1 MFAPIKHKA
10 AREFADQGA
19 PDMTTAQKQWR
30 VLSNDDGWIMGAYG
44 PPLTPDDMRAKMIA
58 PYAGSPVDVF
68 LWSIGGH
75 EVYDY
80 ETEVG
85 ERFGAGYQALDAEQ
99 QRKSENLRQLINTH
113 GGPVTVIAQLCHEAD
128 MAFFPSVRMNEHYDM
143 DEASPSY
150 GRLRRDHPELCI
162 GRPEESIPH
171 GSLEWGIRTGLN
183 YAFPEVRAHMARI
196 IFELIERF
204 DIDGIELDFMRH
216 PAFFRVAEAY
226 QYRYLMTDFVYG
238 VRAKLDEVS
247 QKREKHLDL
256 AVRVPPT
263 LADAKRIGLDAEVW
277 MREGM
282 VDMLIA
288 GGGFIPFEMPIR
300 EWVEAAEGTGC
311 KIYGCFEA
319 LRPFLDEKLLRAL
332 ALRYWEAGVDGLYF
346 FNYYSMSNDW
356 RRNVLNQLADP
367 TGLRR
372 LNKCYELDH
381 SNRHQPTSQ
390 LGYSFLNAIPAAQLP
405 VQLNQTF
412 YDRGVSLQ
420 LDIADDLESA
430 PSDGGLNSCTL
441 GLGFEGLTAEDVFEI
456 RLNQTPIPWNTRV
469 AASGNKTRV
478 EYEPGWNQY
487 PSRTQEVAVSGDTF
501 EFDIGN
507 PPLKQGINELEI
519 RQVKPQSARREL
531 LMLKD
536 VTVSIYYH

>member
-1 MFAPIKHKA
+1 
-10 AREFADQGA
+10 
-19 PDMTTAQKQWR
+19 MTISKRNWR
-30 VLSNDDGWIMGAYG
+30 ILSNDDGWIMGTYG
-44 PPLTPDDMRAKMIA
+44 PPLTPDDMRDKMIA

-85 ERFGAGYQALDAEQ
+85 ERFGDGYDDLDPGQ
-99 QRKSENLRQLINTH
+99 QRKTDNLRQMTQAH
-113 GGPVTVIAQLCHEAD
+113 GGPVTVIAALCREAG

-143 DEASPSY
+143 EESAPNY

-162 GRPEESIPH
+162 GRPGESIPH

-183 YAFPEVRAHMARI
+183 YAFPEVRTHMSNI
-196 IFELIERF
+196 IFELIECF

-216 PAFFRVAEAY
+216 PAFFRLAEAY

-238 VRAKLDEVS
+238 VRTKLDEVTKKKGK
-247 QKREKHLDL
+247 QLNL

-263 LADAKRIGLDAEVW
+263 LADAKRIGLDTEVW
-277 MREGM
+277 LREGM

-300 EWVEAAEGTGC
+300 EWVRTAEGTGC
-311 KIYGCFEA
+311 KIYGCFEG
-319 LRPFLDEKLLRAL
+319 LRPLLNEESLKAL

-356 RRNVLNQLADP
+356 KRDVLNQLADP
-367 TGLRR
+367 TVLQR
-372 LNKCYELDH
+372 LDKCYELDH

-405 VQLNQTF
+405 IHFNQTF
-412 YDRGVSLQ
+412 YDRGVKLQ

-430 PSDGGLNSCTL
+430 TADGALSRCTL
-441 GLGFEGLTAEDVFEI
+441 GLGFEGLRAEDALEI
-456 RLNQTPIPWNTRV
+456 HLNQTVIPWNIRLDTS
-469 AASGNKTRV
+469 APSTRV
-478 EYEPGWNQY
+478 EYEQEWNRY
-487 PSRTQEVAVSGDTF
+487 PSQTQEVTVPGETI
-501 EFDIGN
+501 EFDISS
-507 PPLKQGINELEI
+507 PPLKQGVNELEI
-519 RQVKPQSARREL
+519 RQVNPGTRRHEPL
-531 LMLKD
+531 VLKD
-536 VTVSIYYH
+536 VTISVDYN

>member
-1 MFAPIKHKA
+1 
-10 AREFADQGA
+10 
-19 PDMTTAQKQWR
+19 MTISKKNWR
-30 VLSNDDGWIMGAYG
+30 ILSNDDGWIMGTYG
-44 PPLTPDDMRAKMIA
+44 PPLTPDDMREKMIA

-85 ERFGAGYQALDAEQ
+85 ERFGDGYDDLDPD
-99 QRKSENLRQLINTH
+99 QRRKAENLRQMIQAH
-113 GGPVTVIAQLCHEAD
+113 GGPVTVIAQLCREAG

-143 DEASPSY
+143 EESAPNY

-162 GRPEESIPH
+162 GRPGESIPY

-183 YAFPEVRAHMARI
+183 YALPEVRTHMSNI

-216 PAFFRVAEAY
+216 PAFFRIAEAY

-238 VRAKLDEVS
+238 VRRKLDAVS
-247 QKREKHLDL
+247 EKKGKQLNL

-282 VDMLIA
+282 ADMLIA

-300 EWVEAAEGTGC
+300 EWVEAADGTGC
-311 KIYGCFEA
+311 RIYGCFEG
-319 LRPFLDEKLLRAL
+319 LRPLLNEKSLKAL

-346 FNYYSMSNDW
+346 FNYYSMSNSW
-356 RRNVLNQLADP
+356 KRNVLNQLANP
-367 TGLRR
+367 TVLQR

-405 VQLNQTF
+405 IQFNQTF
-412 YDRGVSLQ
+412 YDRAVSLL
-420 LDIADDLESA
+420 LDMADDVESA
-430 PSDGGLNSCTL
+430 AVDGSLNQCKL
-441 GLGFEGLTAEDVFEI
+441 GLGFEGLTAEDTFEI
-456 RLNQTPIPWNTRV
+456 RLNQVPIPWSTG
-469 AASGNKTRV
+469 ASASDSTTRV
-478 EYEPGWNQY
+478 EYEQGWNQY
-487 PSRTQEVAVSGDTF
+487 PSRTQEVATPGDTI
-501 EFDIGN
+501 EFDIDS
-507 PPLKQGINELEI
+507 PPLKQGINTLEI
-519 RQVKPQSARREL
+519 RQVNPQLIRREPL
-531 LMLKD
+531 VLKD
-536 VTVSIYYH
+536 VTVSIHYH

>member
-1 MFAPIKHKA
+1 MATSQRHWQI
-10 AREFADQGA
+10 
-19 PDMTTAQKQWR
+19 
-30 VLSNDDGWIMGAYG
+30 LSNDDGWIMGTYG
-44 PPLTPDDMRAKMIA
+44 PPLTPDDMRDKMIA

-85 ERFGAGYQALDAEQ
+85 ERFGEGYDELDAGE
-99 QRKSENLRQLINTH
+99 QRKADNLRHMIKTH
-113 GGPVTVIAQLCHEAD
+113 GGPVTVIAQLCQEAG

-143 DEASPSY
+143 EESAPNY
-150 GRLRRDHPELCI
+150 GRLRRDQPELCI
-162 GRPEESIPH
+162 GRPDESLPH

-183 YAFPEVRAHMARI
+183 YAFPEVRTHMSRV

-238 VRAKLDEVS
+238 VRTKLDAVG
-247 QKREKHLDL
+247 QKRKKHLDL

-263 LADAKRIGLDAEVW
+263 LADAKRIGIDAEVW
-277 MREGM
+277 MKEGM

-300 EWVEAAEGTGC
+300 EWVETAKGTGC
-311 KIYGCFEA
+311 RIYGCFEG
-319 LRPFLDEKLLRAL
+319 LRPLLNEERLKAL

-356 RRNVLNQLADP
+356 KRNILNQLADP
-367 TGLRR
+367 TVLRR

-405 VQLNQTF
+405 VQFNQTF
-412 YDRGVSLQ
+412 NDRAVNLR
-420 LDIADDLESA
+420 LEIADDLETA
-430 PSDGGLNSCTL
+430 AADGALNRCVLELS
-441 GLGFEGLTAEDVFEI
+441 FESLMTEDEFEI
-456 RLNQTPIPWNTRV
+456 RLNQTPIPWRTGV
-469 AASGNKTRV
+469 AASDNKTRM
-478 EYEPGWNQY
+478 EYEQGWNQY
-487 PSRTQEVAVSGDTF
+487 PSRTQEVLIPGDTI
-501 EFDIGN
+501 EFDIGS

-519 RQVKPQSARREL
+519 RQVKPQSVQREPL
-531 LMLKD
+531 VLKD

>member
-1 MFAPIKHKA
+1 
-10 AREFADQGA
+10 
-19 PDMTTAQKQWR
+19 
-30 VLSNDDGWIMGAYG
+30 MGTYG
-44 PPLTPDDMRAKMIA
+44 PPLTPDDMRDKMIA

-85 ERFGAGYQALDAEQ
+85 ERFGDGYEDLDPG
-99 QRKSENLRQLINTH
+99 QRRKYENLRQMIKVH
-113 GGPVTVIAQLCHEAD
+113 GGPVTVIAQLCHEAG

-143 DEASPSY
+143 EESAPNY

-162 GRPEESIPH
+162 GRPGESIPH

-183 YAFPEVRAHMARI
+183 YALPEVRAHMTQI

-238 VRAKLDEVS
+238 VRTKLDEVS
-247 QKREKHLDL
+247 QKRGKHLDL

-263 LADAKRIGLDAEVW
+263 LSDAKRIGLDAEVW
-277 MREGM
+277 MKNGM

-300 EWVEAAEGTGC
+300 EWVATAEGTGC
-311 KIYGCFEA
+311 KIYGCFEG
-319 LRPFLDEKLLRAL
+319 LRPLLNEKSLKAL
-332 ALRYWEAGVDGLYF
+332 ALRYWAAGVDGIYF
-346 FNYYSMSNDW
+346 FNYYSMANEWKRD
-356 RRNVLNQLADP
+356 VLGQLADP
-367 TGLRR
+367 TALSR
-372 LNKCYELDH
+372 LSKSYELDH

-405 VQLNQTF
+405 VQFEQTF
-412 YDRGVSLQ
+412 YERAVPLR
-420 LDIADDLESA
+420 LDIADDVESA
-430 PSDGGLNSCTL
+430 VADGALNRCVLS
-441 GLGFEGLTAEDVFEI
+441 LGFEGLTAEDTFEI
-456 RLNQTPIPWNTRV
+456 QLNQGQIPWNTR
-469 AASGNKTRV
+469 AASSDNMTRV
-478 EYEPGWNQY
+478 EYEQGWNQY
-487 PSRTQEVAVSGDTF
+487 PSRTQDVKVPGNII
-501 EFDIGN
+501 EFDIGSSL
-507 PPLKQGINELEI
+507 LKQGINELEI
-519 RQVKPQSARREL
+519 RQVSSQSTRREPL
-531 LMLKD
+531 ILKD
-536 VTVSIYYH
+536 VTISIYYN

>member
-1 MFAPIKHKA
+1 
-10 AREFADQGA
+10 
-19 PDMTTAQKQWR
+19 MTTSEQHWR
-30 VLSNDDGWIMGAYG
+30 ILSNDDGWIMGTYG
-44 PPLTPDDMRAKMIA
+44 PPLTPEDMRDKMIA

-80 ETEVG
+80 ETEIG
-85 ERFGAGYQALDAEQ
+85 ERFGDGYKDLDAG
-99 QRKSENLRQLINTH
+99 QRRKVENLRQMINAH
-113 GGPVTVIAQLCHEAD
+113 GGPVTVIAQLCREAG

-143 DEASPSY
+143 EESAPNY

-162 GRPEESIPH
+162 GRPGESIGH

-183 YAFPEVRAHMARI
+183 YAFPEVRTHMSRI

-216 PAFFRVAEAY
+216 PAFFRPAEAY

-238 VRAKLDEVS
+238 VRTKLDEVS
-247 QKREKHLDL
+247 KTKGRQLNL

-263 LADAKRIGLDAEVW
+263 LADSKRIGLDAEVW
-277 MREGM
+277 LREGM

-300 EWVEAAEGTGC
+300 EWVETAKGTGC
-311 KIYGCFEA
+311 RIYGCFEG
-319 LRPFLDEKLLRAL
+319 LRPLLNDKSLKAL

-367 TGLRR
+367 RVLQR
-372 LNKCYELDH
+372 LNKCYELDR

-405 VQLNQTF
+405 VQFNQTF
-412 YDRGVSLQ
+412 NDRGVRLR

-430 PSDGGLNSCTL
+430 VADGVLDRCTL
-441 GLGFEGLTAEDVFEI
+441 TLGFEGLTTEEAFEI
-456 RLNQTPIPWNTRV
+456 RLNRTPIPWRIVGGATD
-469 AASGNKTRV
+469 GLTRV
-478 EYEPGWNQY
+478 EYEQGWNEY
-487 PSRTQEVAVSGDTF
+487 PSRTQEVSIPGDAIK
-501 EFDIGN
+501 FDIGS
-507 PPLKQGINELEI
+507 PPLKEGINELEM
-519 RQVKPQSARREL
+519 RQIGPQPIRREPL
-531 LMLKD
+531 VLKD
-536 VTVSIYYH
+536 VTVSIYYY

>member
-1 MFAPIKHKA
+1 
-10 AREFADQGA
+10 
-19 PDMTTAQKQWR
+19 MTTSQRHWR
-30 VLSNDDGWIMGAYG
+30 VLSNDDGWIMGTYG
-44 PPLTPDDMRAKMIA
+44 PPLTPDDMRDKMIA

-85 ERFGAGYQALDAEQ
+85 ERFGDGYEDLDDGQ
-99 QRKSENLRQLINTH
+99 QRKAENLRQMIKAH
-113 GGPVTVIAQLCHEAD
+113 GGPVTVIAQLCREAG

-143 DEASPSY
+143 EESAPNY
-150 GRLRRDHPELCI
+150 GRLRRDQPELCI
-162 GRPEESIPH
+162 GRPDESIPH

-183 YAFPEVRAHMARI
+183 YAFPEVRTHMSKI

-226 QYRYLMTDFVYG
+226 QYRYLMTDFVCG
-238 VRAKLDEVS
+238 VRTKLDEVG
-247 QKREKHLDL
+247 QHRGKPLDL

-263 LADAKRIGLDAEVW
+263 LGDAKRIGLDAEVW
-277 MREGM
+277 MKEGL

-300 EWVEAAEGTGC
+300 EWVETADGTGC
-311 KIYGCFEA
+311 RIYGCFEG
-319 LRPFLDEKLLRAL
+319 LRPLLNKKSLRAL

-346 FNYYSMSNDW
+346 FNYYSMSNEWKRD
-356 RRNVLNQLADP
+356 VLNQLADP
-367 TGLRR
+367 TVLRH

-405 VQLNQTF
+405 VQFNQTF
-412 YDRGVSLQ
+412 YNRGVTLR
-420 LDIADDLESA
+420 LDIADNIELATPD
-430 PSDGGLNSCTL
+430 DDTLNRCVLS
-441 GLGFEGLTAEDVFEI
+441 LGFEGLTTEDTFELQ
-456 RLNQTPIPWNTRV
+456 LNGTSIPWNTGV
-469 AASGNKTRV
+469 AASDNKTRE
-478 EYEPGWNQY
+478 EYEQGWNQY
-487 PSRTQEVAVSGDTF
+487 PSRTQEVSIAGNTI
-501 EFDIGN
+501 EFDISSL
-507 PPLKQGINELEI
+507 PLKQGINEIEL
-519 RQVKPQSARREL
+519 RQVNPHPTRHESL
-531 LMLKD
+531 VLKD

>member
-1 MFAPIKHKA
+1 
-10 AREFADQGA
+10 
-19 PDMTTAQKQWR
+19 MTASQKQWR
-30 VLSNDDGWIMGAYG
+30 VLSNDDGWIMGTYG
-44 PPLTPDDMRAKMIA
+44 PPLTPDDMRDKMIA

-85 ERFGAGYQALDAEQ
+85 ERFGDDYDNLDAA
-99 QRKSENLRQLINTH
+99 QRKKYENLRQMIKAH
-113 GGPVTVIAQLCHEAD
+113 GGPVTVIAQLCHEAG

-143 DEASPSY
+143 EESAPNY

-162 GRPEESIPH
+162 GRPGESIPH

-183 YAFPEVRAHMARI
+183 YAFPEVRAHMTRI
-196 IFELIERF
+196 IFELIECF

-226 QYRYLMTDFVYG
+226 QYRYLMTDFVSG
-238 VRAKLDEVS
+238 VRTKLDEVGE
-247 QKREKHLDL
+247 KRGQHLDL

-263 LADAKRIGLDAEVW
+263 LADSKRIGLDAEVW
-277 MREGM
+277 MKEGI

-300 EWVEAAEGTGC
+300 EWVETAAGTSC
-311 KIYGCFEA
+311 KIYGCFEG
-319 LRPFLDEKLLRAL
+319 LRPLLDEKSLKAL
-332 ALRYWEAGVDGLYF
+332 ALRYWEAGVVGIYF
-346 FNYYSMSNDW
+346 FNYYSMSNEW
-356 RRNVLNQLADP
+356 KRTVLNQLADP
-367 TGLRR
+367 TVLQR

-405 VQLNQTF
+405 VQFNHTF
-412 YDRGVSLQ
+412 YGRGVRLQ

-430 PSDGGLNSCTL
+430 DSDGALDRCAL
-441 GLGFEGLTAEDVFEI
+441 GLGFEGLTAEDTFEI
-456 RLNQTPIPWNTRV
+456 LLNQTPILWSTGV
-469 AASGNKTRV
+469 AASDAMTRV
-478 EYEPGWNQY
+478 EYEQGWNEY
-487 PSRTQEVAVSGDTF
+487 PSRTQEVDLPDNII
-501 EFDIGN
+501 EFDIAN

-519 RQVKPQSARREL
+519 RQVNTQSDQREPL
-531 LMLKD
+531 VLKN
-536 VTVSIYYH
+536 VTVSIYYNER

>member
-1 MFAPIKHKA
+1 
-10 AREFADQGA
+10 
-19 PDMTTAQKQWR
+19 MTKSQQHWR
-30 VLSNDDGWIMGAYG
+30 VLCNDDGWIMGTYG
-44 PPLTPDDMRAKMIA
+44 PPLTPDDMRDKMIA

-85 ERFGAGYQALDAEQ
+85 ERFGDGYEDLDPS
-99 QRKSENLRQLINTH
+99 QRRKCENLRQMIKAH
-113 GGPVTVIAQLCHEAD
+113 GGPVTVIAQLCHAAG

-143 DEASPSY
+143 EESAPNY

-162 GRPEESIPH
+162 GRPGESIPT

-183 YAFPEVRAHMARI
+183 YALPEVRAHMTRI

-238 VRAKLDEVS
+238 VRTKLDEVG
-247 QKREKHLDL
+247 QKRGKHLSL
-256 AVRVPPT
+256 ATRVPPT
-263 LADAKRIGLDAEVW
+263 LADSKRIGLDTEVW
-277 MREGM
+277 IREGM

-300 EWVEAAEGTGC
+300 EWVETAAGTGC
-311 KIYGCFEA
+311 KIYGCFEG
-319 LRPFLDEKLLRAL
+319 LRPLLNEESLKAL
-332 ALRYWEAGVDGLYF
+332 ALRYWEAGVDGIYF

-356 RRNVLNQLADP
+356 KRKVLGQLADP
-367 TGLRR
+367 TMLRR

-405 VQLNQTF
+405 VQFNQTF
-412 YDRGVSLQ
+412 HDRGVTLN
-420 LDIADDLESA
+420 LDIADDLQSA
-430 PSDGGLNSCTL
+430 NSDGALGRCTL
-441 GLGFEGLTAEDVFEI
+441 RLGFEGLTEEDTFEI
-456 RLNQTPIPWNTRV
+456 RLNGEVIPWINAVTD
-469 AASGNKTRV
+469 SGNMTRV
-478 EYEPGWNQY
+478 EYEPAWNEY
-487 PSRTQEVAVSGDTF
+487 PSRTREAIIPGDTI
-501 EFDIGN
+501 EFNLGI

-519 RQVKPQSARREL
+519 RQVNPQAARREPL
-531 LMLKD
+531 VLKS
-536 VTVSIYYH
+536 VTVAIYYNRG

>member
-1 MFAPIKHKA
+1 
-10 AREFADQGA
+10 
-19 PDMTTAQKQWR
+19 MTTSQRHWR
-30 VLSNDDGWIMGAYG
+30 VLCNDDGWIMGTYG
-44 PPLTPDDMRAKMIA
+44 PPLTPADMRDKMIA
-58 PYAGSPVDVF
+58 PYAGSPVDIF

-85 ERFGAGYQALDAEQ
+85 ERFGDGYEDLDEGQ
-99 QRKSENLRQLINTH
+99 QRKAENLRQMIKAH
-113 GGPVTVIAQLCHEAD
+113 GGPVTVISQLCREAG

-143 DEASPSY
+143 EESAPNY

-162 GRPEESIPH
+162 GRPGESIPH

-183 YAFPEVRAHMARI
+183 YAFPEVRTHMSNI
-196 IFELIERF
+196 IFELVERF

-216 PAFFRVAEAY
+216 PAFFRLAEAY
-226 QYRYLMTDFVYG
+226 QYRYLMTDFLYG

-247 QKREKHLDL
+247 QKKGKQLSL

-277 MREGM
+277 MKEGM

-300 EWVEAAEGTGC
+300 EWVATAEGTDC
-311 KIYGCFEA
+311 KIYGCFEG
-319 LRPFLDEKLLRAL
+319 LRPLLNEKSLKAL
-332 ALRYWEAGVDGLYF
+332 ALRYWEAGVDGIYF

-356 RRNVLNQLADP
+356 KRNVLNQLADA
-367 TGLRR
+367 TVLRR

-405 VQLNQTF
+405 VQFNQTF
-412 YDRGVSLQ
+412 YDRAVRLQ
-420 LDIADDLESA
+420 LDIADDVESA
-430 PSDGGLNSCTL
+430 TADGILSQCTL
-441 GLGFEGLTAEDVFEI
+441 GLGFEGLTAEDAFEI
-456 RLNQTPIPWNTRV
+456 RLNQTPIPWNNRLNPTNE
-469 AASGNKTRV
+469 SIRV
-478 EYEPGWNQY
+478 EYEQGWNQY
-487 PSRTQEVAVSGDTF
+487 PSRTQEVTMLGDTI
-501 EFDIGN
+501 EFHISS
-507 PPLKQGINELEI
+507 PPLKQGVNELEI
-519 RQVKPQSARREL
+519 RQVNPQGARREPL
-531 LMLKD
+531 ILKD
-536 VTVSIYYH
+536 VTISINYN

>member
-1 MFAPIKHKA
+1 
-10 AREFADQGA
+10 
-19 PDMTTAQKQWR
+19 MTTSQR
-30 VLSNDDGWIMGAYG
+30 HRRMLSNDDGWIMGTYG
-44 PPLTPDDMRAKMIA
+44 PPLTRDDMRDKMIA
-58 PYAGSPVDVF
+58 PYVGSPVDLF

-85 ERFGAGYQALDAEQ
+85 ERFGDGYEDLDPSQ
-99 QRKSENLRQLINTH
+99 QRKCENLRHMIKEH
-113 GGPVTVIAQLCHEAD
+113 GGPVTVISQLCHEAG

-143 DEASPSY
+143 EESAPNY

-162 GRPEESIPH
+162 GRPGEAIPH

-183 YAFPEVRAHMARI
+183 YAFPEVRDHMSKI
-196 IFELIERF
+196 IYELIERF

-238 VRAKLDEVS
+238 VRTKVDEVS
-247 QKREKHLDL
+247 QKRGKQLNL

-263 LADAKRIGLDAEVW
+263 LADSRRIGLDAEVW
-277 MREGM
+277 MKEGI

-300 EWVEAAEGTGC
+300 EWVETAQGTGC
-311 KIYGCFEA
+311 KIYGCFEG
-319 LRPFLDEKLLRAL
+319 LRPLLNEESLKAL

-356 RRNVLNQLADP
+356 KRNVLNQLADP
-367 TGLRR
+367 QVLRR
-372 LNKCYELDH
+372 LNKCYELDR

-405 VQLNQTF
+405 VQFNQTF
-412 YDRGVSLQ
+412 NDRGVTLR
-420 LDIADDLESA
+420 LDITDELETAAADGA
-430 PSDGGLNSCTL
+430 LNGCTL
-441 GLGFEGLTAEDVFEI
+441 TLGFEGLTVEDAFEI
-456 RLNQTPIPWNTRV
+456 RLNQTPIPWSTGGDVTN
-469 AASGNKTRV
+469 NLTRV
-478 EYEPGWNQY
+478 EYEQGWNQY
-487 PSRTQEVAVSGDTF
+487 PSRTQEVSIPGDAIK
-501 EFDIGN
+501 FDIGS
-507 PPLKQGINELEI
+507 PPLKKGINKLEI
-519 RQVKPQSARREL
+519 RQINSQPIRREPL
-531 LMLKD
+531 VLKD

>member
-1 MFAPIKHKA
+1 
-10 AREFADQGA
+10 
-19 PDMTTAQKQWR
+19 MTASQRHWR
-30 VLSNDDGWIMGAYG
+30 ILSNDDGWIMGTYG
-44 PPLTPDDMRAKMIA
+44 PPLLPDDMRNKMIA

-85 ERFGAGYQALDAEQ
+85 ERFGDGYDDLDADQ
-99 QRKSENLRQLINTH
+99 QRKAENLRHMITTH
-113 GGPVTVIAQLCHEAD
+113 GGPVTVIAELCQEAG

-143 DEASPSY
+143 EESAPNY
-150 GRLRRDHPELCI
+150 GQLRRDHPELCI
-162 GRPEESIPH
+162 GRPGESIPH

-183 YAFPEVRAHMARI
+183 YAFPEVRAHMSNI

-226 QYRYLMTDFVYG
+226 QYRYLMTDFVDG
-238 VRAKLDEVS
+238 IRAKVDEVS
-247 QKREKHLDL
+247 KKRGKQLAL

-263 LADAKRIGLDAEVW
+263 LADCKRIGLDAEVW
-277 MREGM
+277 MKEGI

-288 GGGFIPFEMPIR
+288 GGGFIPFEMPIS
-300 EWVEAAEGTGC
+300 EWVETAQGTGC
-311 KIYGCFEA
+311 KIYGCFEG
-319 LRPFLDEKLLRAL
+319 LRPLLNEKSLKAL

-356 RRNVLNQLADP
+356 KRNILNQLAAP
-367 TGLRR
+367 TVLQR

-405 VQLNQTF
+405 VQFNQIF
-412 YDRGVSLQ
+412 NNRAVSLR
-420 LDIADDLESA
+420 LEIADDLESA
-430 PSDGGLNSCTL
+430 TVDGALKRSVL
-441 GLGFEGLTAEDVFEI
+441 VLGFEGLTAEDTFEI
-456 RLNQTPIPWNTRV
+456 RLNRTPIPWTAGL
-469 AASGNKTRV
+469 AASDNLTRV
-478 EYEPGWNQY
+478 EYEQSWNQY
-487 PSRTQEVAVSGDTF
+487 PSRTQEVSIPGRAT

-507 PPLKQGINELEI
+507 PPLKKGINELEI
-519 RQVKPQSARREL
+519 RQVNPQRVRSEPL
-531 LMLKD
+531 TLKD
-536 VTVSIYYH
+536 ATLSIYYK